1 MGNILEKNWK
11 MEEIRK
17 TNSEKL
23 GQNQDG
29 NPYFNRKLPK
39 SLNYLEYCK
48 EAKSFLFWGQ
58 IWDDFPKK
66 SWIQDKI
73 LKFWTINNP
82 GLNILLPTGPESPKV
97 HASIVFNNL
106 LPHQIF
112 AWVLSAHSASDL
124 TQVKIK
130 GQKVFLRLLYN
141 TM

>member
-1 MGNILEKNWK
+1 

-66 SWIQDKI
+66 ILNSRQNPKI
-73 LKFWTINNP
+73 LDHKQPW
-82 GLNILLPTGPESPKV
+82 S
-97 HASIVFNNL
+97 
-106 LPHQIF
+106 Q
-112 AWVLSAHSASDL
+112 HSATHRARKS
-124 TQVKIK
+124 
-130 GQKVFLRLLYN
+130 
-141 TM
+141 

>member
-1 MGNILEKNWK
+1 

-66 SWIQDKI
+66 S
-73 LKFWTINNP
+73 
-82 GLNILLPTGPESPKV
+82 
-97 HASIVFNNL
+97 
-106 LPHQIF
+106 
-112 AWVLSAHSASDL
+112 
-124 TQVKIK
+124 
-130 GQKVFLRLLYN
+130 
-141 TM
+141 